1 MPEFHQE
8 QYIYL
13 AGLTHKSALITW
25 GAFFFKI
32 KGKSDDQRFKLVDD
46 GDLKHLNPPR
56 HQTIGASSEPF
67 GVAVVE
73 VRDAVSGEIAA
84 KAATDAAKKVG
95 D

>member
-46 GDLKHLNPPR
+46 GDSL
-56 HQTIGASSEPF
+56 TGSVYSELGSEETAGPILL
-67 GVAVVE
+67 G
-73 VRDAVSGEIAA
+73 
-84 KAATDAAKKVG
+84 
-95 D
+95 